1 MAINTRGKRKL
12 LLDNQKYYWYVLDE
26 WGRTEFDG
34 VQIRIIPL
42 NQNFQISYG
51 INQIENRRF
60 LSIHLQKNGAHLCL
74 YCPKFENENDV
85 MTNHGIKNILLWCRN
100 TIEKKNQQI
109 VPNLYPTPKDE
120 DSSKLIENVF
130 EELIKTIK

>member
-1 MAINTRGKRKL
+1 MAINSKGKRKL

-34 VQIRIIPL
+34 VQIRIIPS
-42 NQNFQISYG
+42 NQSFQISYG

-60 LSIHLQKNGAHLCL
+60 LSIHLQKDGAHLRF
-74 YCPKFENENDV
+74 YCPKFENENNI

-100 TIEKKNQQI
+100 TIENKSHQI
-109 VPNLYPTPKDE
+109 VPNLYPT
-120 DSSKLIENVF
+120 SKNENSIEFIDNVF

>member
-1 MAINTRGKRKL
+1 MSINTRGKRKL

-42 NQNFQISYG
+42 NQSFLISYG
-51 INQIENRRF
+51 IKQIESKRYLF
-60 LSIHLQKNGAHLCL
+60 ICLKNDGSRLRL
-74 YCPKFENENDV
+74 YCPKFENENDI

-109 VPNLYPTPKDE
+109 VPNLYPT
-120 DSSKLIENVF
+120 SKNENSIEFIDNVF
-130 EELIKTIK
+130 EKLIKTIK